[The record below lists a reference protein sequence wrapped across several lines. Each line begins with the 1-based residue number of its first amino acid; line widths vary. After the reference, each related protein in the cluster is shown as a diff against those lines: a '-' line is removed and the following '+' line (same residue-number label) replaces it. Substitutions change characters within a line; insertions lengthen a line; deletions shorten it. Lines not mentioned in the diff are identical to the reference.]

1 MRPHRAA
8 LAGALVVVMASGCR
22 TAAPPAPSDSKP
34 VRTGATKPAGRT
46 VEQVV
51 AALAP
56 TAERR
61 LRERF
66 ATAGVAYPPKSA
78 YLLAFKTEREV
89 ELWADSG
96 AGRRKVAV
104 YPLLDDSG
112 SIGPKL
118 REGDYQIPEG
128 FYRIL
133 WLHPNSQYHLSM
145 KLDYP
150 NAFDRARA
158 EDDGRTNLGGDIFI
172 HGGDASIG
180 CLAIG
185 DPAIE
190 ELFVLAARIGAA
202 NVKTIVAPW
211 DLRSRPAPELPGLG
225 LAWLPQLYSQL
236 MTSLA
241 AFR

>member
-1 MRPHRAA
+1 LLLLAGCATSRPPEPVAAKPAPAAKPA
-8 LAGALVVVMASGCR
+8 LASKSR
-22 TAAPPAPSDSKP
+22 PS
-34 VRTGATKPAGRT
+34 GRT
-46 VEQVV
+46 VAQVV
-51 AALAP
+51 ETIGPAA
-56 TAERR
+56 EQR

-66 ATAGVAYPPKSA
+66 DAAGVAYPPRRA
-78 YLLAFKTEREV
+78 NLLAFKTERQL

-96 AGRRKVAV
+96 AGARRVAT
-104 YPLLDDSG
+104 YPLLDNSG

-128 FYRIL
+128 IYSVA
-133 WLHPNSQYHLSM
+133 WLNPNSQYHLSM

-150 NAFDRARA
+150 NSFDRARA
-158 EDDGRTNLGGDIFI
+158 KDDGRTNLGGDIFI

-190 ELFVLAARIGAA
+190 ELFVLAARIGTDS
-202 NVKTIVAPW
+202 VKTIVAPW

-225 LAWLPQLYSQL
+225 LDWLPQLYSL
-236 MTSLA
+236 LTTSLA